1 MDSRAGDWCICAYVI
16 LGQKVNIIN
25 DLEAKL
31 GRVTSV
37 AASGVPAVQQRVT
50 DELDVWESRKETDPQ
65 VRPALERY
73 WDAVG
78 WTTNPVDPSWN
89 TLESSAYI
97 SYILRDK
104 GFPLEAAHRK
114 YVEAIIDGKAPGWTA
129 YSIPQNQDQLSLNVG
144 DVLVKPRGTASSTS
158 DASYW
163 ASHGDIVWQVDGNKA
178 ILTGGN
184 ISDTNKVAATLSLDE
199 NGIPTNWGSYKIVL
213 KRAKKNTWLVG
224 GLILV
229 FGIGIYFWKKG

>member
-1 MDSRAGDWCICAYVI
+1 MS
-16 LGQKVNIIN
+16 VNIIN

-37 AASGVPAVQQRVT
+37 PASGVPAVQQRVT
-50 DELDVWESRKETDPQ
+50 DELAVWESRKETDPQ

-78 WTTNPVDPSWN
+78 WTQAQWTPAGTPW
-89 TLESSAYI
+89 SSAYI

-129 YSIPQNQDQLSLNVG
+129 YSIPQNQDQLKLNVG

-163 ASHGDIVWQVDGNKA
+163 ASHGDIVWQVDANKA

-199 NGIPTNWGSYKIVL
+199 NGIPTTGEAIK
-213 KRAKKNTWLVG
+213 
-224 GLILV
+224 
-229 FGIGIYFWKKG
+229 